1 MRTLDYNKRKF
12 YYCLHV
18 GREKIYDEDHNFTG
32 DYTPEYLPAQ
42 EARGNISAA
51 TGTADVE
58 QFGIGIE
65 YDKTIVLQGLDW
77 DITEDTVLFVDAE
90 PTYEDEEQTI
100 PLYNYIVTRVAK
112 SLNHTTLAIKRVQTK

>member
-42 EARGNISAA
+42 VARGNISAA
-51 TGTADVE
+51 TGTTDVE

-77 DITEDTVLFVDAE
+77 DITEDTVLFVDVE
-90 PTYEDEEQTI
+90 PTYEDVEQTI